1 VDQQRAQNINQAME
15 QLTDSAQQSFQM
27 LADRTVRVQERNLML
42 TQSFF
47 QNWIEQV
54 HNQAEGTRDAAQD
67 LQEQSQRQRE
77 AFETLS
83 QEATN
88 AYSEYLNSALAFYQE
103 AMSTAS
109 QVAQGN
115 MQNAAQ
121 FTQQGMQAAS
131 QAGQQAVQAASQAGQ
146 QAAQAGV
153 QSAQQG
159 AQAANQAAQQGAES
173 ANQSAQQGARGGEQV
188 AQAGA
193 QAAENVAT
201 RVPIRDYDD
210 LNVGEIVEQLENLS
224 VEELQ
229 AARAYEQQNKNRDT
243 LLEQIDR
250 RIMEASGV
258 PIRDYNSLNV
268 GEIVDKLDNL
278 SVEELQAAR
287 AYEQQNK
294 NRDTLLEQID
304 RRINAAS

>member
-1 VDQQRAQNINQAME
+1 MDQQQQQNINQAAE
-15 QLTDSAQQSFQM
+15 QLTDSTQQSFQM
-27 LADRTVRVQERNLML
+27 LSDRIVGLQQSNLRVAQ
-42 TQSFF
+42 TFF

-54 HNQAEGTRDAAQD
+54 NNQAQGTREATQGLA
-67 LQEQSQRQRE
+67 EQGQRQRE

-88 AYSEYLNSALAFYQE
+88 ATSELLNSALSFYQE
-103 AMSTAS
+103 ALSTAT
-109 QVAQGN
+109 QVAQ
-115 MQNAAQ
+115 QNLQQGAQATQQGMPAGIQAASQ
-121 FTQQGMQAAS
+121 AEQQAMEATRQAGQQGMQAAAE
-131 QAGQQAVQAASQAGQ
+131 AG
-146 QAAQAGV
+146 
-153 QSAQQG
+153 
-159 AQAANQAAQQGAES
+159 QQGAEA
-173 ANQSAQQGARGGEQV
+173 ANQSTQQAARGGEQV

-193 QAAENVAT
+193 QAAERVADG
-201 RVPIRDYDD
+201 VPIQDYDT
-210 LNVGEIVEQLENLS
+210 LNVGEIVEQLDNLS

-278 SVEELQAAR
+278 SAEELQAAR

-294 NRDTLLEQID
+294 NRNTLLEQID

>member
-1 VDQQRAQNINQAME
+1 MDQQRAQNINQAAE
-15 QLTDSAQQSFQM
+15 QLTDSTHQSFQM
-27 LADRTVRVQERNLML
+27 LTDRIVRLQESNLRL
-42 TQSFF
+42 AQNFF
-47 QNWIEQV
+47 RNWIEQAN
-54 HNQAEGTRDAAQD
+54 NQAQGTREATRGLA
-67 LQEQSQRQRE
+67 EQGQRQRE

-88 AYSEYLNSALAFYQE
+88 ATSEFLNSALSFYQE
-103 AMSTAS
+103 TLSTAT
-109 QVAQGN
+109 QVAQQN
-115 MQNAAQ
+115 MQQGAQ
-121 FTQQGMQAAS
+121 ATQQGMQA
-131 QAGQQAVQAASQAGQ
+131 GVQAASQAGQ
-146 QAAQAGV
+146 QAMEAVSQAG
-153 QSAQQG
+153 QQG
-159 AQAANQAAQQGAES
+159 AQATTQAAQQGAEA
-173 ANQSAQQGARGGEQV
+173 ANQSAQQSARGGEQV
-188 AQAGA
+188 AQSGA
-193 QAAENVAT
+193 YAAESVDSG
-201 RVPIRDYDD
+201 VPIRDYDD
-210 LNVGEIVEQLENLS
+210 LNVGEIVEQLDNLS

-250 RIMEASGV
+250 RMMEASGV